1 MGQRLSAPSLTMD
14 RIESFANAYLPAS
27 EQNMSTLAA
36 IGITAATFALLSI
49 PEAIAKRRRTKK
61 DAIENKA
68 RIEKEW
74 ADREAKEKAE
84 AQAVMTQYRINITPL
99 EDIGNGTDAE
109 IVKAIYAEAKK
120 FLVAIKKSKVYPIFL
135 EDCAKETAKDPEM
148 YDGAWTAKELD
159 RFIQINEGING
170 WEESIEVVHEAPQE
184 VNVLLMPITDDLAT
198 MLKIRFK
205 NWISGVSTG
214 DGDEGHIYYQI

>member
-1 MGQRLSAPSLTMD
+1 MD
-14 RIESFANAYLPAS
+14 RIESFSSAYLPAN

-49 PEAIAKRRRTKK
+49 PEAIAKRRRLKK
-61 DAIENKA
+61 EAIEDKA
-68 RIEKEW
+68 RAEKEW
-74 ADREAKEKAE
+74 ADREAKEKTE
-84 AQAVMTQYRINITPL
+84 AQAVMAQYRISITPL
-99 EDIGNGTDAE
+99 EDIGNNTTAD
-109 IVKAIYAEAKK
+109 IVKAIHVEAKK
-120 FLVAIKKSKVYPIFL
+120 FLAAIKKSKVYPVFL
-135 EDCAKETAKDPEM
+135 EDCAKETAEDPDL
-148 YDGAWTAKELD
+148 YDGPWTAKELD

-170 WEESIEVVHEAPQE
+170 WEESIEVVHNAPQE

-205 NWISGVSTG
+205 NWITGVSTG

>member
-1 MGQRLSAPSLTMD
+1 MD
-14 RIESFANAYLPAS
+14 RIESFSSAYLPAN

-49 PEAIAKRRRTKK
+49 PEAIAKRRRLKK
-61 DAIENKA
+61 EAIEDKA
-68 RIEKEW
+68 RAEKEW

-84 AQAVMTQYRINITPL
+84 AQAVMAQYRISITTL
-99 EDIGNGTDAE
+99 EDIGNNTTAD
-109 IVKAIYAEAKK
+109 IVKAIQVEAKK
-120 FLVAIKKSKVYPIFL
+120 FLAAIKKSKVYPVFL
-135 EDCAKETAKDPEM
+135 EDCAKETAEDPDL
-148 YDGAWTAKELD
+148 YDGPWTAKELD

-170 WEESIEVVHEAPQE
+170 WEESIEVVHNAPQE

-205 NWISGVSTG
+205 NWITGVSTG

>member
-1 MGQRLSAPSLTMD
+1 MD
-14 RIESFANAYLPAS
+14 RIESFSSAYLPAN

-49 PEAIAKRRRTKK
+49 PEAIAKRRRLKK
-61 DAIENKA
+61 EAIEDKA
-68 RIEKEW
+68 RAEKEW

-84 AQAVMTQYRINITPL
+84 AQAVMAQYRISITPL
-99 EDIGNGTDAE
+99 EDIGNNTTAD
-109 IVKAIYAEAKK
+109 IVKAIQVEAKK
-120 FLVAIKKSKVYPIFL
+120 FLAAIKKSKVYPVFL
-135 EDCAKETAKDPEM
+135 KDCAKEAAEDPDL
-148 YDGAWTAKELD
+148 YDGPWTAKELD

-170 WEESIEVVHEAPQE
+170 WEESIEVVHNAPQE

-205 NWISGVSTG
+205 NWITGVSTG

>member
-1 MGQRLSAPSLTMD
+1 MD
-14 RIESFANAYLPAS
+14 RIESFSSAYLPAN

-49 PEAIAKRRRTKK
+49 PEAIAKRRRLKK
-61 DAIENKA
+61 EAIEDKA
-68 RIEKEW
+68 RAEKEW

-84 AQAVMTQYRINITPL
+84 AQAVMAQYRISITPL
-99 EDIGNGTDAE
+99 EDIGNNTTAD
-109 IVKAIYAEAKK
+109 IVKAIQVEAKK
-120 FLVAIKKSKVYPIFL
+120 FLAAIKKSKVYPVFL
-135 EDCAKETAKDPEM
+135 EDCAKETAEDPDL
-148 YDGAWTAKELD
+148 YDGPWTAKELD

-170 WEESIEVVHEAPQE
+170 WEESIEVVHNAPQE

-205 NWISGVSTG
+205 NWITGVSTG